1 MKKAITIPK
10 IEEQL
15 YNRVKEKAEATN
27 QSVSD
32 YVSYLFSHAD
42 SIYSNKDNEVKLD
55 ELNEEIETKNITI
68 SEQANRIKDL
78 ENKVESNE
86 NFEKENNLLK
96 SNLALMTQKFE
107 SSQKELEATK
117 QKLKVTEEENEQFLK
132 IDPNKITVEFD
143 DLERSLIYFICERES
158 KRVGEEINPGRLLK
172 AMFVNYSIK
181 GNSYFFKHP
190 TRREI
195 LELKEKLNKEN
206 NE

>member
-10 IEEQL
+10 IEEHL

-42 SIYSNKDNEVKLD
+42 DIYSNKESLD
-55 ELNEEIETKNITI
+55 ELKEEIEAKNITI
-68 SEQANRIKDL
+68 SEQANRIKNL
-78 ENKVESNE
+78 ENIVESNE
-86 NFEKENNLLK
+86 NYDKKNNLLQQENYDLSEK
-96 SNLALMTQKFE
+96 IKQ
-107 SSQKELEATK
+107 LE

-143 DLERSLIYFICERES
+143 DLERLLIYFICERES
-158 KRVGEEINPGRLLK
+158 KRVGKEINPGQLLK

-181 GNSYFFKHP
+181 GDSYFFKHP
-190 TRREI
+190 TRSEI
-195 LELKEKLNKEN
+195 LKLKEKLNTEN
-206 NE
+206 DE

>member
-42 SIYSNKDNEVKLD
+42 DIYSNKESLD
-55 ELNEEIETKNITI
+55 ELKEEIEAKNITI
-68 SEQANRIKDL
+68 SEQANKIKDL

-86 NFEKENNLLK
+86 NFEKENNQLQQENYDLSEK
-96 SNLALMTQKFE
+96 IKQ
-107 SSQKELEATK
+107 LE
-117 QKLKVTEEENEQFLK
+117 QRLKVTEEENEQFLK

-158 KRVGEEINPGRLLK
+158 KRVGEEINPGQLLK

-181 GNSYFFKHP
+181 GDSYFFKHP
-190 TRREI
+190 TRSEI

>member
-1 MKKAITIPK
+1 MKKSITIPK
-10 IEEQL
+10 IEEHL
-15 YNRVKEKAEATN
+15 YNRIKEKAEATN

-42 SIYSNKDNEVKLD
+42 DIYSNKESLD
-55 ELNEEIETKNITI
+55 ELKEEIETKNITI
-68 SEQANRIKDL
+68 SEQANKIKDL

-86 NFEKENNLLK
+86 NFEKENNQLQQENYDLSEK
-96 SNLALMTQKFE
+96 IKQ
-107 SSQKELEATK
+107 LE
-117 QKLKVTEEENEQFLK
+117 QRLKVTEEENEHFLK

-158 KRVGEEINPGRLLK
+158 KRVGKEINPCQLLK

-181 GNSYFFKHP
+181 GDSYFFKHP
-190 TRREI
+190 TRSEI
-195 LELKEKLNKEN
+195 LKLKEKLNTEN

>member
-42 SIYSNKDNEVKLD
+42 DIYSNKESLD
-55 ELNEEIETKNITI
+55 ELKEEIETKNITI
-68 SEQANRIKDL
+68 SEQANKIKDL
-78 ENKVESNE
+78 ENIVESNE
-86 NFEKENNLLK
+86 NFEKENNLLQQENYELSEK
-96 SNLALMTQKFE
+96 I
-107 SSQKELEATK
+107 KELE

-132 IDPNKITVEFD
+132 IDPNKITVEFN
-143 DLERSLIYFICERES
+143 DLERSLIYLICERES
-158 KRVGEEINPGRLLK
+158 QRVNKEITPGKLLRS
-172 AMFVNYSIK
+172 MFVNYTIK
-181 GNSYFFKHP
+181 GDFYFFKIP
-190 TRREI
+190 SRREI
-195 LELKEKLNKEN
+195 LKLKEKLNTEN

>member
-15 YNRVKEKAEATN
+15 YNRVKEKAEETN

-32 YVSYLFSHAD
+32 YVSFLFSHAND
-42 SIYSNKDNEVKLD
+42 IYSNKESLD
-55 ELNEEIETKNITI
+55 ELKEEIEAKNITI
-68 SEQANRIKDL
+68 SEQANKIKDL

-86 NFEKENNLLK
+86 NFEKENNQLK
-96 SNLALMTQKFE
+96 SNLALTTQKFE

-117 QKLKVTEEENEQFLK
+117 QELKVTEEENEQFLK
-132 IDPNKITVEFD
+132 IDPNKITVEFN

-158 KRVGEEINPGRLLK
+158 KRVGKEINPGQLLK

-181 GNSYFFKHP
+181 GDSYFFKHP
-190 TRREI
+190 TRSEI
-195 LELKEKLNKEN
+195 LKLKEKLNTEN

>member
-1 MKKAITIPK
+1 MKKSITIPK

-42 SIYSNKDNEVKLD
+42 DIYSNKESLD
-55 ELNEEIETKNITI
+55 ELKEEIEAKNITI
-68 SEQANRIKDL
+68 SEQANRIITL
-78 ENKVESNE
+78 EKIVESNE
-86 NFEKENNLLK
+86 NYDKENNLLK
-96 SNLALMTQKFE
+96 SNLALTTQKFE

-117 QKLKVTEEENEQFLK
+117 QKLKVTEEENEKFLK
-132 IDPNKITVEFD
+132 IDPNKITVELD

-158 KRVGEEINPGRLLK
+158 KRVGKEINPGKLLK

-181 GNSYFFKHP
+181 GDSYFFKHP
-190 TRREI
+190 TRSEI
-195 LELKEKLNKEN
+195 LKLKEKLNTED

>member
-27 QSVSD
+27 QSVSE

-42 SIYSNKDNEVKLD
+42 DIYSNKESLD
-55 ELNEEIETKNITI
+55 ELKEEIEAKNITI

-86 NFEKENNLLK
+86 NYNKENNQLQQENYDLSEK
-96 SNLALMTQKFE
+96 I
-107 SSQKELEATK
+107 KELE
-117 QKLKVTEEENEQFLK
+117 QRLKVTEEENEQFLK
-132 IDPNKITVEFD
+132 IDPNKITVKFN
-143 DLERSLIYFICERES
+143 DLERSLIYFVCERES
-158 KRVGEEINPGRLLK
+158 ERVGEEINPGQLLK

-181 GNSYFFKHP
+181 GDSYFFKHP
-190 TRREI
+190 TRSEI
-195 LELKEKLNKEN
+195 LKLKEKLNTEN

>member
-42 SIYSNKDNEVKLD
+42 DIYSNKESLD
-55 ELNEEIETKNITI
+55 ELKEEIEAKNITI
-68 SEQANRIKDL
+68 SEQANKIKDL

-86 NFEKENNLLK
+86 NYDKENNQLQQENYDLSEK
-96 SNLALMTQKFE
+96 I
-107 SSQKELEATK
+107 KELE
-117 QKLKVTEEENEQFLK
+117 QKLKATEEENEQFLK

-143 DLERSLIYFICERES
+143 DLERALIFFICERES
-158 KRVGEEINPGRLLK
+158 KRVGKEINPNQLLK

-181 GNSYFFKHP
+181 GDSYFFKHP
-190 TRREI
+190 TRSEI
-195 LELKEKLNKEN
+195 LKLKEKLNTEN

>member
-42 SIYSNKDNEVKLD
+42 DIYSNKESLD
-55 ELNEEIETKNITI
+55 ELKEEIETKNITI
-68 SEQANRIKDL
+68 SEQSNRIKEL
-78 ENKVESNE
+78 EDKSNE
-86 NFEKENNLLK
+86 NYNKENNLLQQENYDLSEK
-96 SNLALMTQKFE
+96 I
-107 SSQKELEATK
+107 KELE
-117 QKLKVTEEENEQFLK
+117 QRLKATEEENEQFLK

-143 DLERSLIYFICERES
+143 DLERALIYFICERES
-158 KRVGEEINPGRLLK
+158 KRVGKEIYPNQLLK

-181 GNSYFFKHP
+181 GDSYFFKHP
-190 TRREI
+190 TRSEI
-195 LELKEKLNKEN
+195 LELKKKLNTEN
-206 NE
+206 ND

>member
-42 SIYSNKDNEVKLD
+42 DIYSNKESLD
-55 ELNEEIETKNITI
+55 ELKEEIETKNITI
-68 SEQANRIKDL
+68 SEQANKIKDL

-86 NFEKENNLLK
+86 NFEKENNQLQQENYDLSEK
-96 SNLALMTQKFE
+96 I
-107 SSQKELEATK
+107 KELE
-117 QKLKVTEEENEQFLK
+117 QKLKATEEENEHFLK

-143 DLERSLIYFICERES
+143 DLERSLIYFVCERES
-158 KRVGEEINPGRLLK
+158 KRVGKEINPGQLLK

-181 GNSYFFKHP
+181 GDSYFFKHP
-190 TRREI
+190 TRSEI
-195 LELKEKLNKEN
+195 LKLKEKLNKEN

>member
-42 SIYSNKDNEVKLD
+42 DIYSNKESLD
-55 ELNEEIETKNITI
+55 ELKEEIGAKNMSI
-68 SEQANRIKDL
+68 SEQANRIKNL
-78 ENKVESNE
+78 ENIVESNE
-86 NFEKENNLLK
+86 NYDKKNNLLQQENYDLSEK
-96 SNLALMTQKFE
+96 IKQ
-107 SSQKELEATK
+107 LE

-143 DLERSLIYFICERES
+143 DLERLLIYFICERES
-158 KRVGEEINPGRLLK
+158 KRVGKEINPGQLLK

-181 GNSYFFKHP
+181 GDAYFFKHP
-190 TRREI
+190 TRSEI
-195 LELKEKLNKEN
+195 LKLKEKLNTEN
-206 NE
+206 DE

>member
-32 YVSYLFSHAD
+32 YVSYLFSHAND
-42 SIYSNKDNEVKLD
+42 IYSNKESLDKLK
-55 ELNEEIETKNITI
+55 EEIEAKNITI
-68 SEQANRIKDL
+68 SEQANRIITL
-78 ENKVESNE
+78 EKIVESNE
-86 NFEKENNLLK
+86 NYNKENNLLK
-96 SNLALMTQKFE
+96 SNLALTTQKFE

-132 IDPNKITVEFD
+132 IDPNKITVEFN

-158 KRVGEEINPGRLLK
+158 KRVGKEINPGQLLK

-181 GNSYFFKHP
+181 GDSYFFKHP
-190 TRREI
+190 TRSEI
-195 LELKEKLNKEN
+195 LKLKEKLNTEN

>member
-10 IEEQL
+10 IEEHL

-42 SIYSNKDNEVKLD
+42 DIYSNKESLD
-55 ELNEEIETKNITI
+55 ELKEEIETKNITI
-68 SEQANRIKDL
+68 SEQANRIITL
-78 ENKVESNE
+78 EKIVESNE
-86 NFEKENNLLK
+86 NYDKENNLLK
-96 SNLALMTQKFE
+96 SNLALTTQKFE

-132 IDPNKITVEFD
+132 IDPNKITVEFN

-158 KRVGEEINPGRLLK
+158 KRVGKEINPGQLLK

-181 GNSYFFKHP
+181 GDSYFFKHP
-190 TRREI
+190 TRSEI
-195 LELKEKLNKEN
+195 LKLKEKLNTEN

>member
-42 SIYSNKDNEVKLD
+42 DIYSNKESLD
-55 ELNEEIETKNITI
+55 ELKEEIEAKNITI
-68 SEQANRIKDL
+68 SEQANRIKNL

-86 NFEKENNLLK
+86 KFEKENNQLQQENYDLSEK
-96 SNLALMTQKFE
+96 I
-107 SSQKELEATK
+107 KELE
-117 QKLKVTEEENEQFLK
+117 QRLKVTEEENEQFLK
-132 IDPNKITVEFD
+132 IDPNKITVELD
-143 DLERSLIYFICERES
+143 DLERSLIYLICERES
-158 KRVGEEINPGRLLK
+158 QRVNKEITPGKLLRS
-172 AMFVNYSIK
+172 MFVNYTIK
-181 GNSYFFKHP
+181 GDFYFFKIP
-190 TRREI
+190 SRREI
-195 LELKEKLNKEN
+195 LKLKENLNTEN

>member
-10 IEEQL
+10 IEEHL

-42 SIYSNKDNEVKLD
+42 DIYSNKESLD
-55 ELNEEIETKNITI
+55 ELKEEIEVKNITI
-68 SEQANRIKDL
+68 SEQVNRIKDL

-86 NFEKENNLLK
+86 NFVKENNLLK
-96 SNLALMTQKFE
+96 SNLALTTQKFE
-107 SSQKELEATK
+107 SSQKELEAIK

-158 KRVGEEINPGRLLK
+158 KRVGKEINPGKLLK

-181 GNSYFFKHP
+181 GDSYFFKHP
-190 TRREI
+190 TRSEI
-195 LELKEKLNKEN
+195 LKLKEKIKYRKQ
-206 NE
+206 